1 MSSDSSA
8 AKKRSKTKT
17 ISQDGKE
24 LIHNLA
30 LSLKKRLFIEV
41 VEGPEKGK
49 IDEILSV
56 RWVIGRTDA
65 DLELFDSNVS
75 RKHSVI
81 EAISESSIS
90 IRDLA
95 STNGTYVNGVQIN
108 SKKLSDGDIITV
120 GSTKLRFFMWPM
132 RR

>member
-1 MSSDSSA
+1 MSSDSST
-8 AKKRSKTKT
+8 AKNKSKTKT

-30 LSLKKRLFIEV
+30 LSLNKRLFIEV
-41 VEGPEKGK
+41 VEGAEKGT
-49 IDEILSV
+49 IDEIMSV

-65 DLELFDSNVS
+65 DLELVDSNVS
-75 RKHSVI
+75 RKHAVI
-81 EAISESSIS
+81 EAISANHIS

-95 STNGTYVNGVQIN
+95 STNGTIVNGVQIT

-120 GSTKLRFFMWPM
+120 GTTKLRFFMWSM